1 MEQLRQYEEKVF
13 ERAAN
18 LDRREQ
24 GIRELRDEFELKFF
38 GPSST
43 YRGRF
48 KHVTFLPGI
57 RPKYEVG
64 IQTDLDNPSAYDLE
78 PEDLVLSQTKK

>member
-24 GIRELRDEFELKFF
+24 GIRELRDKFELKFF
-38 GPSST
+38 GPLST

-48 KHVTFLPGI
+48 KHVTFLPDI

-64 IQTDLDNPSAYDLE
+64 IQTDLDNTSA
-78 PEDLVLSQTKK
+78 ST